1 MDCIANNMTD
11 NEVYYQNM
19 MMQQQYQQT
28 QQNMMMQQQQQQQN
42 QYNQH
47 ISGVYNPPVN
57 AHYTQIN
64 VGDINSEVMK
74 IVIGKNGK
82 VFKAITHQSNVQYI
96 WYNIEN
102 KYIEIWGPEHNLQD
116 AYDRIINRLTDICAK
131 INTGKINL
139 KGNSN
144 QEDNEDTND
153 DDMME

>member
-28 QQNMMMQQQQQQQN
+28 MMMQQQQQS
-42 QYNQH
+42 QYNEH
-47 ISGVYNPPVN
+47 ISGVYNPPAN

-139 KGNSN
+139 KGNFN

>member
-19 MMQQQYQQT
+19 MMQQQY

-139 KGNSN
+139 KGDSN

>member
-11 NEVYYQNM
+11 NDVYYQNM
-19 MMQQQYQQT
+19 MMQQQYQQRD
-28 QQNMMMQQQQQQQN
+28 QN

-64 VGDINSEVMK
+64 VKDINSEVMK

-116 AYDRIINRLTDICAK
+116 AYNRIITRLTDICAK
-131 INTGKINL
+131 VNTGSINL
-139 KGNSN
+139 KGN
-144 QEDNEDTND
+144 DNND
-153 DDMME
+153 NNDNNNNNMME

>member
-28 QQNMMMQQQQQQQN
+28 QQNMMMQQQQQQQR

-47 ISGVYNPPVN
+47 ISGVYNPPAN

>member
-28 QQNMMMQQQQQQQN
+28 MMMQQQKQQN
-42 QYNQH
+42 HYNQH

-102 KYIEIWGPEHNLQD
+102 KHIEIWGPEHNLQD

-139 KGNSN
+139 KGSSN

>member
-28 QQNMMMQQQQQQQN
+28 QQNMMMQQQLQQQN

-47 ISGVYNPPVN
+47 ISGVYNPTVN

-74 IVIGKNGK
+74 
-82 VFKAITHQSNVQYI
+82 S
-96 WYNIEN
+96 
-102 KYIEIWGPEHNLQD
+102 
-116 AYDRIINRLTDICAK
+116 
-131 INTGKINL
+131 
-139 KGNSN
+139 
-144 QEDNEDTND
+144 
-153 DDMME
+153 

>member
-1 MDCIANNMTD
+1 MDYVANNMTD
-11 NEVYYQNM
+11 NEVYHQNM
-19 MMQQQYQQT
+19 MMQKEY
-28 QQNMMMQQQQQQQN
+28 QQNMMLQ
-42 QYNQH
+42 QH
-47 ISGVYNPPVN
+47 ISGVYNPPAN

-96 WYNIEN
+96 WYNFEN

-153 DDMME
+153 TNMTE

>member
-1 MDCIANNMTD
+1 M
-11 NEVYYQNM
+11 
-19 MMQQQYQQT
+19 
-28 QQNMMMQQQQQQQN
+28 
-42 QYNQH
+42 
-47 ISGVYNPPVN
+47 
-57 AHYTQIN
+57 
-64 VGDINSEVMK
+64 
-74 IVIGKNGK
+74 IGKNGK

-139 KGNSN
+139 KGDSN

>member
-1 MDCIANNMTD
+1 MECIANNMTD

-28 QQNMMMQQQQQQQN
+28 QQNMMMQQQLQQQN

-139 KGNSN
+139 KGKSN

-153 DDMME
+153 ETMMI